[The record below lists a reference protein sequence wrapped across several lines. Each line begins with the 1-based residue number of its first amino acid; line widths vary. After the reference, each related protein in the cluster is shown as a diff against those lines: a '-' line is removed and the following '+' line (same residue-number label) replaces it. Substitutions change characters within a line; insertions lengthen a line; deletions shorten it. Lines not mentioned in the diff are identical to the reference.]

1 MVPFRMFSAVLFSP
15 ARCSRIVPEIV
26 YLSSLP
32 DPAIVPARASRA
44 AHRGTPGT
52 RSGSLGSPHQQHWTH
67 RRVGETPGP
76 TRSMSASS
84 VSVDSWA
91 TGLGTRSIPEVST
104 QKGDVAQWQSCRHLP
119 RLLQCGKFCDAP
131 WGMTRVTTGKDSPS
145 IPKYD
150 GRLTPHRASRL

>member
-1 MVPFRMFSAVLFSP
+1 MQSDRSRVRFVSETFGADLGHQH
-15 ARCSRIVPEIV
+15 RIVWRSEV
-26 YLSSLP
+26 R
-32 DPAIVPARASRA
+32 DPSFTS
-44 AHRGTPGT
+44 TPSQDAGT
-52 RSGSLGSPHQQHWTH
+52 RSSNLGSPHQQHWTH

-104 QKGDVAQWQSCRHLP
+104 QKGDGPNGSLVAICP
-119 RLLQCGKFCDAP
+119 RLLLCGKFCDAP
-131 WGMTRVTTGKDSPS
+131 LGMMRVTTGKDSPS